1 MLLGSRRLDWFLVSF
16 TTVDAVVAV
25 LSVFPLAFAGGGPV
39 LGAFPLALDCGSGG
53 GGSFLGRKTS
63 LSSSSTMTG
72 GRFLGTKFDT
82 SSSAAV
88 FGGIPFPLNP
98 SPIGGWLLPEAMPLP
113 EALALAAS
121 LVVGVSLAAM
131 AAMDISSSS
140 FSCVAGGGGG
150 SALASL
156 TFPA

>member
-1 MLLGSRRLDWFLVSF
+1 
-16 TTVDAVVAV
+16 
-25 LSVFPLAFAGGGPV
+25 
-39 LGAFPLALDCGSGG
+39 
-53 GGSFLGRKTS
+53 
-63 LSSSSTMTG
+63 MTG

-82 SSSAAV
+82 SSSAV
-88 FGGIPFPLNP
+88 IFGGIPFPLNP

-121 LVVGVSLAAM
+121 LVVGVTL

-140 FSCVAGGGGG
+140 FSCAAGGGG